1 MTGRKLAGN
10 RIKAGLAAVLLAS
23 SLLVSGCKGL
33 ELENKT
39 EQVRGYS
46 RQQAMIVA
54 ANERNRYQN
63 VYGSGIWELPAGEEG
78 EERSFGEAMVLNVR
92 SFLEQI
98 KTLNM
103 MAEERGMSVTSQER
117 DAIRTLSETYYNG
130 LTEADR
136 DYIGCSLSDVQTLY
150 TDYFLAETIGFLES
164 LENTSSALLYC
175 ADHGED
181 LIDDERD
188 RFLHASPTTTA
199 YQIYVASLAWFSDA
213 YRRNFPEKVAAGEH
227 ASIAAE
233 YRLLAPMARQLAQW
247 GLEGRIFTAVELE
260 GESERTVDLGKWEAL
275 LQFGPGGHVSEN
287 GSRPADGKAMI
298 VRLGD
303 NEFLAV
309 GTHCRF
315 SFRPAGKDAGKAWQY
330 LRVEEGYYEDGEFRF
345 VRVLNGDQT
354 DWGGPYIGDEPVLLH
369 ITLTVR

>member
-23 SLLVSGCKGL
+23 SLLVSGCRGL

-39 EQVRGYS
+39 EQVKGYS

-150 TDYFLAETIGFLES
+150 TDYFLANKLAAVLISGTDSEISDSEAKIIQIQQI
-164 LENTSSALLYC
+164 ETSSLQKAKALLKLVKIDGSDFETMARRYSETEEI
-175 ADHGED
+175 DRTLSRGGEED
-181 LIDDERD
+181 IYQRTAFGLDEGQISNIVEMNGLYYIIKCTDGYDEEATLQRKD
-188 RFLHASPTTTA
+188 RLQDAIRSQAFIEEYETYRQEHNIRFSESFWNRLD
-199 YQIYVASLAWFSDA
+199 FSDGTDSRVTNFFELYEEA
-213 YRRNFPEKVAAGEH
+213 FPEG
-227 ASIAAE
+227 
-233 YRLLAPMARQLAQW
+233 
-247 GLEGRIFTAVELE
+247 
-260 GESERTVDLGKWEAL
+260 
-275 LQFGPGGHVSEN
+275 
-287 GSRPADGKAMI
+287 
-298 VRLGD
+298 
-303 NEFLAV
+303 
-309 GTHCRF
+309 
-315 SFRPAGKDAGKAWQY
+315 
-330 LRVEEGYYEDGEFRF
+330 
-345 VRVLNGDQT
+345 
-354 DWGGPYIGDEPVLLH
+354 
-369 ITLTVR
+369 